1 MSASEFNRQLRGTL
15 YDLISDLEKN
25 SATKEHADAIRTALK
40 DVKTTRLHRVLRDTE
55 SPLSKSIPM
64 DLLRS
69 NPSGQEYVNIIE
81 QVRPKKKQEDDMGD
95 FGILTSLAES
105 IKNELGD
112 NVPQSMEELT
122 PQVFQTVIQKTM
134 SIMDNKQKSGELD
147 MGAIQAQAQK
157 MMDQFKDNPEFQ
169 AAVGA
174 ISSMGGMSS

>member
-25 SATKEHADAIRTALK
+25 SATKSHADAIRTALK
-40 DVKTTRLHRVLRDTE
+40 DVKTNRLHRVLRDTE

-64 DLLRS
+64 ELLRS
-69 NPSGQEYVNIIE
+69 HPSGQEYVNIIE
-81 QVRPKKKQEDDMGD
+81 QVRPKQKDDTEED

-122 PQVFQTVIQKTM
+122 PQMFQTVLQKTM

-157 MMDQFKDNPEFQ
+157 MMEQFKDNPEFQ

-174 ISSMGGMSS
+174 LSSLGGMS